1 MFSPSSDSFPSG
13 NRPLLTNLLQ
23 PILTAAIQ
31 ATDAARGN
39 IQLLDADRAILR
51 IVVHQGFDEPFLSY
65 FSSVHEDR
73 FGCGT
78 AMKRRKRTV
87 VEDVQESPLFS
98 EEARQAMIAARA
110 LACQSTPLITS
121 DGKMVGMMS
130 THFSA
135 TSANDVSAETSRHV
149 SRTRCGV
156 DRPHSARGG
165 SERGYSQADR
175 PAGRGLRK
183 NADCAEQ
190 ALNRPHAHTPVR

>member
-1 MFSPSSDSFPSG
+1 MFSPSSDSFPTG
-13 NRPLLTNLLQ
+13 NRALLTNLLQ

-87 VEDVQESPLFS
+87 VKDVQESPLFT
-98 EEARQAMIAARA
+98 EEARQVMIAARA

-130 THFSA
+130 THFSEPHLP
-135 TSANDVSAETSRHV
+135 TTRQLKRVDTLAERAAALIGRIRHEEV
-149 SRTRCGV
+149 LSVDIRKLIDQLREDSEKTRI
-156 DRPHSARGG
+156 
-165 SERGYSQADR
+165 
-175 PAGRGLRK
+175 
-183 NADCAEQ
+183 
-190 ALNRPHAHTPVR
+190 VRSKP